1 MPVNDVR
8 GGWVRAGRNLS
19 LNLETWWR
27 WERRQQL
34 ARCSNVLPCDAL
46 GHETKPPQRWGL
58 WPEDSGVHCWRGG
71 IALIHPDSWN
81 DVYFLKGKSR
91 WQRGASLAS
100 LGMRESCWSYRRLH
114 SKTQGWWHIN
124 QQRRKSQHP
133 SMSLLPLAKVSEALL
148 HPCPSGNSLPPAL
161 SRDAWRSAPSCFHL
175 CFGQSQALCQS
186 SPGAPQSCWPGPP
199 QPKAPSGLGPGPPVS
214 SP

>member
-1 MPVNDVR
+1 MRVNDVR
-8 GGWVRAGRNLS
+8 GGWVRAWRNLS

-34 ARCSNVLPCDAL
+34 ARCSNVLPCDVL
-46 GHETKPPQRWGL
+46 GHETNPPQRWGL
-58 WPEDSGVHCWRGG
+58 WPEDAGVHCWRGG
-71 IALIHPDSWN
+71 IALIQPDSWN

-100 LGMRESCWSYRRLH
+100 LGMREICWSYRRLH
-114 SKTQGWWHIN
+114 SKTQGWWHIY

-133 SMSLLPLAKVSEALL
+133 SMSLLPLAKVSQALL
-148 HPCPSGNSLPPAL
+148 HPFPLVTHYRLLCPRMPGGL
-161 SRDAWRSAPSCFHL
+161 RPSVFTCASDKARL
-175 CFGQSQALCQS
+175 CAS
-186 SPGAPQSCWPGPP
+186 SPGAPRSCWPGPP